1 VITLN
6 AAAGWLVGVF
16 LTWAAD
22 YVPRFATSGRVVRAC
37 DVHET
42 HLATVRVIAALAAR
56 RDLMRFPQAIWTNL
70 ATELVAAGVLAFLW
84 SRPIPVLQ
92 SISLTLLCSLFIL
105 VAVVDFRY
113 RLVLNV
119 VVLPAMALTLVI
131 RWLAPDTSLLA
142 VLLGGAFGFAIF
154 EMAGVIRPGELG
166 AGDVKL
172 ATLVGLVFGFPD
184 ALWALLVA
192 VMAGGIVTLVLLLS
206 HRGHSKSLIPY
217 APFLSIGAMIALF
230 YNPVALIFRSFIGH

>member
-1 VITLN
+1 
-6 AAAGWLVGVF
+6 
-16 LTWAAD
+16 
-22 YVPRFATSGRVVRAC
+22 
-37 DVHET
+37 
-42 HLATVRVIAALAAR
+42 
-56 RDLMRFPQAIWTNL
+56 MRLPQAIWTNL
-70 ATELVAAGVLAFLW
+70 ATELVTAGVFAFLW

-119 VVLPAMALTLVI
+119 VIIPAMALTLMI

-192 VMAGGIVTLVLLLS
+192 VMAGGIVTFVLLLS

-230 YNPVALIFRSFIGH
+230 YNPVALIFRSFVGH